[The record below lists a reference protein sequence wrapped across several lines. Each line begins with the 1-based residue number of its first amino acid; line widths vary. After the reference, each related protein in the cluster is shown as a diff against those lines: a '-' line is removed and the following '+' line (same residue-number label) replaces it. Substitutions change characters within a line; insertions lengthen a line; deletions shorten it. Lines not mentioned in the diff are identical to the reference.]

1 MVAGRRSL
9 DPKDFHVKKSSI
21 FTSITFIF
29 IMAAVG
35 VIFTSI
41 LFYQYDKEQS
51 QRNFLNR
58 YALMSKSIQYQLV
71 FSPDFKDFFKLL
83 KEFHMKPIKDIKKAL
98 YILNHTPIVYQHT
111 SSIGT
116 ALILKNKKNAYLYI
130 STKKYSLLLEDQKY
144 GSNRNIIFGSIF
156 VSILIL
162 IIIAYILTI
171 KKLLPLKKLKIE
183 IEKFANGDLDIDVK
197 SDNKDEIADVA
208 NAFDNAVKQIKRL
221 NSSRILFLRNIMHE
235 LKTPITKGRITAE
248 MLPEG
253 KNKERLISVFEKLH
267 NLIEEFITI
276 EKVSSG
282 FMNIEEKSFR
292 LIDIIDEA
300 IDLAMVDKNSVE
312 LIKSGEINVKVDFK
326 LFSVA
331 IKNMI
336 DNAIKYSPD
345 KKVQI
350 IANKKA
356 IIFKNRGQKLKKEL
370 KDYMEPFTSDGNQKD
385 SFGLGLYLVDNILR
399 AHKLQ
404 LLYNYKDGWN
414 IFAFKNLEN
423 IIVEKEQR

>member
-1 MVAGRRSL
+1 M
-9 DPKDFHVKKSSI
+9 KKSSI
-21 FTSITFIF
+21 FSSITFIF
-29 IMAAVG
+29 IMAAIG

-41 LFYQYDKEQS
+41 LFYQYDKEQR

-58 YALMSKSIQYQLV
+58 YALMSKSIQYQLA

-83 KEFHMKPIKDIKKAL
+83 KEFHMEPVKDIKKAL
-98 YILNHTPIVYQHT
+98 EILNHTPIVYQHT

-116 ALILKNKKNAYLYI
+116 ALILRNKKNAYLYI
-130 STKKYSLLLEDQKY
+130 TTKKYSLLLKDKKY
-144 GSNRNIIFGSIF
+144 SSNRDIIFGSIF

-162 IIIAYILTI
+162 IVIAYILTI
-171 KKLLPLKKLKIE
+171 KKLLPLKRLKIE
-183 IEKFANGDLDIDVK
+183 IDKFAKGDLDINVK

-208 NAFDNAVKQIKRL
+208 NALDNAVKQIKRL

-248 MLPEG
+248 MLPDG
-253 KNKERLISVFEKLH
+253 KNKERLISAFEKLH

-276 EKVSSG
+276 EKISSG

-300 IDLAMVDKNSVE
+300 TDLAMVDKSQVE
-312 LIKSGEINVKVDFK
+312 LIKPNEINLKVDFK

-331 IKNMI
+331 VKNMI

-356 IIFKNRGQKLKKEL
+356 IIFKNQGEKLKKGL
-370 KDYMEPFTSDGNQKD
+370 KEYMEPFTSDGNQKD

-404 LLYNYKDGWN
+404 LLYSYKDGYN
-414 IFAFKNLEN
+414 IFVFKNLEN
-423 IIVEKEQR
+423 IIG

>member
-1 MVAGRRSL
+1 M
-9 DPKDFHVKKSSI
+9 KKSSI

-29 IMAAVG
+29 IMAAIG

-71 FSPDFKDFFKLL
+71 FSSDFKDFFKLL
-83 KEFHMKPIKDIKKAL
+83 KEFHMEPVKNIKKAL
-98 YILNHTPIVYQHT
+98 TILNHTPIVYQHT

-116 ALILKNKKNAYLYI
+116 ALILRDKKNAYLYI
-130 STKKYSLLLEDQKY
+130 TTKKYSLLLKDKKY
-144 GSNRNIIFGSIF
+144 GSKRNIIFGSIF

-183 IEKFANGDLDIDVK
+183 IEKFANGDLDINVK
-197 SDNKDEIADVA
+197 SDNEDEIADVA

-276 EKVSSG
+276 EKISSG

-300 IDLAMVDKNSVE
+300 IDLAMVDRDRIE
-312 LIKSGEINVKVDFK
+312 LIKLGEINVKVDFK
-326 LFSVA
+326 LFSIA

-356 IIFKNRGQKLKKEL
+356 IIFKNKGQKLKKEL
-370 KDYMEPFTSDGNQKD
+370 SEYMEPFTSDGNQKD

-414 IFAFKNLEN
+414 IFVFKNLEN
-423 IIVEKEQR
+423 IIAQ

>member
-1 MVAGRRSL
+1 M
-9 DPKDFHVKKSSI
+9 KKSSI
-21 FTSITFIF
+21 FSSITFIF
-29 IMAAVG
+29 IVAAIG
-35 VIFTSI
+35 VVFTFI
-41 LFYQYDKEQS
+41 LFFQYDKEQYMK
-51 QRNFLNR
+51 NFLNR

-71 FSPDFKDFFKLL
+71 FSPDLKDFFKLL
-83 KEFHMKPIKDIKKAL
+83 KEYHMEPVKDIKKAL
-98 YILNHTPIVYQHT
+98 KIINTTPIVFQHT
-111 SSIGT
+111 SAIGT
-116 ALILKNKKNAYLYI
+116 ALILKNSKNAYLYVT
-130 STKKYSLLLEDQKY
+130 TKKYSLLLKDKSY
-144 GSNRNIIFGSIF
+144 KPNRHLIFGSIF
-156 VSILIL
+156 LSVLIL
-162 IIIAYILTI
+162 IIMAYVWTI

-183 IEKFANGDLDIDVK
+183 IDKFASGNLDVQVCELKND
-197 SDNKDEIADVA
+197 DEIADVA
-208 NAFDNAVKQIKRL
+208 NAFSNAVKQIKRL

-253 KNKERLISVFEKLH
+253 KNKERLISVFEKLQ

-282 FMNIEEKSFR
+282 FINLEESSFR

-300 IDLAMVDKNSVE
+300 IDLAMVDKNQVE
-312 LIKSGEINVKVDFK
+312 FIKTKELNLKVDFK
-326 LFSVA
+326 LFSIA

-336 DNAIKYSPD
+336 DNAIKYSSD

-350 IANKKA
+350 IANDKA
-356 IIFKNRGQKLKKEL
+356 IIFKNRGEKLKRDLKEYL
-370 KDYMEPFTSDGNQKD
+370 EPFTSDGNQKD

-414 IFAFKNLEN
+414 IFVFKNIDKILN
-423 IIVEKEQR
+423 

>member
-1 MVAGRRSL
+1 M
-9 DPKDFHVKKSSI
+9 KKSSI
-21 FTSITFIF
+21 FSSITFIF

-41 LFYQYDKEQS
+41 LFYQYDKEQRE
-51 QRNFLNR
+51 RNFLNR
-58 YALMSKSIQYQLV
+58 YALMSKSIQYQLA
-71 FSPDFKDFFKLL
+71 FSPDLKDFFKLL
-83 KEFHMKPIKDIKKAL
+83 KEFHMEPVKDIKRAL
-98 YILNHTPIVYQHT
+98 YLLNNTPIVYQHT

-116 ALILKNKKNAYLYI
+116 ALILKNRKSAYLYI
-130 STKKYSLLLEDQKY
+130 TTNKYSLLLKDKKY
-144 GSNRNIIFGSIF
+144 SSSRDIIFGSIF
-156 VSILIL
+156 ISILIL
-162 IIIAYILTI
+162 IVIAYILTI
-171 KKLLPLKKLKIE
+171 KKLLPLKKLKIQ
-183 IEKFANGDLDIDVK
+183 IEKFAKGDLDIDVK
-197 SDNKDEIADVA
+197 SDNEDEIADVA

-221 NSSRILFLRNIMHE
+221 NNSRILFLRNIMHE

-248 MLPEG
+248 MLPDG

-267 NLIEEFITI
+267 NLIEEFIAI

-282 FMNIEEKSFR
+282 FMDVKDKSFR

-300 IDLAMVDKNSVE
+300 IDLAMIDKDRVE
-312 LIKSGEINVKVDFK
+312 LIKSDEINVKVDFK
-326 LFSVA
+326 LFSIA

-356 IIFKNRGQKLKKEL
+356 IIFKNRGEKLKKEL
-370 KDYMEPFTSDGNQKD
+370 KEYLEPFTSDSNQKD

-404 LLYNYKDGWN
+404 LLYSYKDGWN
-414 IFAFKNLEN
+414 IFVFKNLEN
-423 IIVEKEQR
+423 VIS

>member
-1 MVAGRRSL
+1 M
-9 DPKDFHVKKSSI
+9 KKSSI
-21 FTSITFIF
+21 FSSITFIF

-41 LFYQYDKEQS
+41 LFYQYDKEQRE
-51 QRNFLNR
+51 RNFLNR
-58 YALMSKSIQYQLV
+58 YALMSKSIQYQLA
-71 FSPDFKDFFKLL
+71 FSPDLKDFFKLL
-83 KEFHMKPIKDIKKAL
+83 KEFHMEPIKDIKRAL
-98 YILNHTPIVYQHT
+98 YLLNNTPIVYQHT

-116 ALILKNKKNAYLYI
+116 ALILKNRKSAYLYI
-130 STKKYSLLLEDQKY
+130 TTNKYSLLLKDKKY
-144 GSNRNIIFGSIF
+144 SSSRDIIFGSIF
-156 VSILIL
+156 ISILIL
-162 IIIAYILTI
+162 IVIAYILTI
-171 KKLLPLKKLKIE
+171 KKLLPLKKLKIQ
-183 IEKFANGDLDIDVK
+183 IEKFAKGDLDIDVR
-197 SDNKDEIADVA
+197 SDNEDEIADVA

-221 NSSRILFLRNIMHE
+221 NNSRILFLRNIMHE

-248 MLPEG
+248 MLPDG

-267 NLIEEFITI
+267 NLIEEFIAI

-282 FMNIEEKSFR
+282 FMDVKDKSFR

-300 IDLAMVDKNSVE
+300 IDLAMIDKDRVE
-312 LIKSGEINVKVDFK
+312 LIKSDEINVKVDFK
-326 LFSVA
+326 LFSIA

-356 IIFKNRGQKLKKEL
+356 IIFKNRGEKLKKEL
-370 KDYMEPFTSDGNQKD
+370 KEYMEPFTSDSNQKD

-404 LLYNYKDGWN
+404 LLYSYKDGLN
-414 IFAFKNLEN
+414 IFVFKNLEN
-423 IIVEKEQR
+423 VIS